1 MASET
6 WLVNA
11 SITSVPGDNH
21 AAMLQNNLDTM
32 YKLRRGII
40 PPYEFRSIGLNNCF
54 LIATFPF
61 HQFCLISFHFFFFS
75 ISSNGII

>member
-40 PPYEFRSIGLNNCF
+40 PPYEFRSIGK
-54 LIATFPF
+54 
-61 HQFCLISFHFFFFS
+61 
-75 ISSNGII
+75 GIK